1 MVVNFDPMEG
11 NESMGNSL
19 NSKSSRLCIFCGSSS
34 GNRQSYTENACALGE
49 VLVKRGYG
57 MVYGGGRVGLM
68 GILADAVLQN
78 GGEVIGVIPK
88 ALAEK
93 EVAHQSLT
101 ELHVVATMHERKAL
115 MAELSDG
122 FVALPGGLGTFEELF
137 EVFTWAQLGLHGK
150 PLGLLNVDGYYDP
163 LLALIDHATSEGFI
177 RLEHRQLLL
186 TSTWPEELLD
196 MFAGYQP
203 TTLPK
208 WIERDQT

>member
-1 MVVNFDPMEG
+1 M
-11 NESMGNSL
+11 NST
-19 NSKSSRLCIFCGSSS
+19 NKHFLCVFCGSSS
-34 GNRQSYTENACALGE
+34 GLKQSYAQNARTLGA

-57 MVYGGGRVGLM
+57 LVYGGGRVGLM

-78 GGEVIGVIPK
+78 GGEVIGVIPQ

-93 EVAHQSLT
+93 EVAHKSLT
-101 ELHVVATMHERKAL
+101 KLHVVATMHERKAK
-115 MAELSDG
+115 MAELSAG
-122 FVALPGGLGTFEELF
+122 FIALPGGLGTFEELF
-137 EVFTWAQLGLHGK
+137 EVFTWAQLGLHRK

-177 RLEHRQLLL
+177 RAEHGQLLL
-186 TSTWPEELLD
+186 TSAKPDELLD
-196 MFAGYQP
+196 LFAGYQP